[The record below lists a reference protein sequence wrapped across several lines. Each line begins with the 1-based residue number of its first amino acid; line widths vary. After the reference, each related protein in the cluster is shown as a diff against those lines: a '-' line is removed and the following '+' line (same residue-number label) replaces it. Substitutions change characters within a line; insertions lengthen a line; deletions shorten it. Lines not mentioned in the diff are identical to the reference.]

1 MTKTL
6 LSGVAAIAFALA
18 APHAFAQDSNVD
30 PDADAKMKT
39 EQMIEESEKAA
50 DDLEKTTDELE
61 DTSEE
66 LWDTDKNQMDDAVDD
81 ELDADVETDIDGE
94 GYVTPSVDCPE
105 GTTIQPDGTCMAVGE
120 WEPDQ

>member
-6 LSGVAAIAFALA
+6 LSGVAAIAFAFA
-18 APHAFAQDSNVD
+18 APTAFAQDSNVD
-30 PDADAKMKT
+30 PDIDAKMKT
-39 EQMIEESEKAA
+39 EQMIEETEKSA
-50 DDLEKTTDELE
+50 DDLEETTDELA

-66 LWDTDKNQMDDAVDD
+66 MWDTEKSEMDDTDETADEDVDTT
-81 ELDADVETDIDGE
+81 VDGE